1 MRTRLGYNL
10 RASFSSLAAS
20 QWLSVRI
27 QMLGLCVLTV
37 ILFASILDVT
47 IFKLS
52 HPGLIGLAI
61 TYALSLTNVLNA
73 LLTSFIETE
82 KELVSV
88 ERICD
93 YVDNVLMEEDD
104 QLLSLQSQIDNEDDS
119 LILPIVGHIRFESVS
134 LRYSPELPLAINDVS
149 FRLEAGTRTAIIGR
163 TGAGKSTILQVLN
176 IILVNSLCNIL
187 FKALLRAHP
196 IENGKIL
203 IDDRIDLASLGFKS
217 ARALFGYVSQR
228 PFLFSGTLFDNL
240 SISNTNLNNK
250 QIEESIAER
259 GLSQWL
265 EQFGGLNK
273 IISEGGKNLSFGER
287 QLISLLRLS
296 LTKPKIILIDEAT
309 AHMDEH
315 THLLMSRLI
324 SRMGCTVIAIVH
336 RLTGLDEHYDWV
348 IENTTSIVPTNDFLT
363 NNISNQQK
371 IQSKNYTQIYQQ
383 LLNKISTHCI
393 SDREYE
399 ELYSNKLKAGL
410 VSWFLPFLVDGG
422 IKQIGLNE
430 IRSKLKLK
438 KQKINY
444 LNIVK
449 EEFEDKNKKDLNNTL
464 DYLQN
469 KIRLYSLDKIAN
481 LLFWQEDVIIA
492 ENFLDKNYPEV
503 RKLFQLKTEEMEIEK
518 KTFNNE
524 TVDEIL
530 LEFILMFNNIYEV
543 IVKSNLKST
552 SSTPYFGF
560 YTYNCSDTK
569 FKVNKL

>member
-1 MRTRLGYNL
+1 M
-10 RASFSSLAAS
+10 
-20 QWLSVRI
+20 I
-27 QMLGLCVLTV
+27 IK
-37 ILFASILDVT
+37 ILF
-47 IFKLS
+47 
-52 HPGLIGLAI
+52 
-61 TYALSLTNVLNA
+61 
-73 LLTSFIETE
+73 LLFI
-82 KELVSV
+82 V
-88 ERICD
+88 
-93 YVDNVLMEEDD
+93 
-104 QLLSLQSQIDNEDDS
+104 
-119 LILPIVGHIRFESVS
+119 
-134 LRYSPELPLAINDVS
+134 
-149 FRLEAGTRTAIIGR
+149 
-163 TGAGKSTILQVLN
+163 
-176 IILVNSLCNIL
+176 
-187 FKALLRAHP
+187 
-196 IENGKIL
+196 
-203 IDDRIDLASLGFKS
+203 
-217 ARALFGYVSQR
+217 
-228 PFLFSGTLFDNL
+228 
-240 SISNTNLNNK
+240 
-250 QIEESIAER
+250 SIA
-259 GLSQWL
+259 
-265 EQFGGLNK
+265 GLNK
-273 IISEGGKNLSFGER
+273 NFNSNLN
-287 QLISLLRLS
+287 
-296 LTKPKIILIDEAT
+296 
-309 AHMDEH
+309 
-315 THLLMSRLI
+315 
-324 SRMGCTVIAIVH
+324 
-336 RLTGLDEHYDWV
+336 
-348 IENTTSIVPTNDFLT
+348 ENTTSIVPTNDFLT